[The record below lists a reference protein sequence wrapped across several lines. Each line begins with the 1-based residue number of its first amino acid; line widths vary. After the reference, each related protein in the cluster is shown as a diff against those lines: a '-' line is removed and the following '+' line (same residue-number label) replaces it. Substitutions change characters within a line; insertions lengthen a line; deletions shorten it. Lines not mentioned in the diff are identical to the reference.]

1 MKLINWLFL
10 CVCFNILAQNK
21 LTNKEGFFEKKEFQ
35 NIKWETTK
43 IRKGIRV
50 KTANINLFDSP
61 QQIYILDIDTAR
73 AKVNYRVGMPGYMEK
88 TSVQAKEK
96 NAIAAINGSFFNN
109 HSKPLGDSRHLIMID
124 GKVLAHTYAKEYN
137 TRANG
142 SVTINN
148 NHVGI
153 SDWSK
158 EKEEQ
163 ISQTAENILVSG
175 PLIIDDN
182 KTIELTSFS
191 SNSKRHPR
199 SFIAFVDGHL
209 LLVVV
214 DGRSKNAAGMT
225 LQEVSIFGKA
235 LGCNDILNLDG
246 GGSSTLFVKGYDK
259 DEIVNI
265 PSDGSE
271 RAVKGIFYITEK

>member
-163 ISQTAENILVSG
+163 ISQTAENVLVSG

-199 SFIAFVDGHL
+199 SFIAFVGGHL